1 MTRHISEQFD
11 AELDAIQ
18 LKLLEMG
25 GLAESQVKNATTA
38 FVAHNGD
45 LAGEV
50 RSNDRSVNALEL
62 AIDEDCTH
70 IIARRQPTA
79 SDLRRVIAIMKAGT
93 DLERVGDEAKRIA
106 KSAQA
111 IEGYERPDHEYAEI
125 RRLSTL
131 VSTML
136 TKSLDA
142 FARTDV
148 DDAYSIIDLDDE
160 IDSLHQDV
168 IDRTRANLETGET
181 PAREALA
188 HIMVARALERIGD
201 HAKNICEYLVYV
213 AKGEDVRH
221 APRSP

>member
-1 MTRHISEQFD
+1 MRGHISEQFD

-25 GLAESQVKNATTA
+25 GLAESQVRKAAAA
-38 FVAHNGD
+38 FVAHDAD
-45 LAGEV
+45 LANEV
-50 RSNDRSVNALEL
+50 RGNDRSVNELEL

-70 IIARRQPTA
+70 IIARRQPAAT
-79 SDLRRVIAIMKAGT
+79 DLRRLIAIMKAGT

-106 KSAQA
+106 KSTQA
-111 IEGYERPDHEYAEI
+111 IEGFERPDHGYAEI
-125 RRLSTL
+125 RQLSTMA
-131 VSTML
+131 STML
-136 TKSLDA
+136 SKSLDA

-148 DDAYSIIDLDDE
+148 DDAFTIMDLDQE

-168 IDRTRANLETGET
+168 IDSTRDGIESGDTQ
-181 PAREALA
+181 ARQALA

-213 AKGEDVRH
+213 VNGEDVRH
-221 APRSP
+221 TRRSS